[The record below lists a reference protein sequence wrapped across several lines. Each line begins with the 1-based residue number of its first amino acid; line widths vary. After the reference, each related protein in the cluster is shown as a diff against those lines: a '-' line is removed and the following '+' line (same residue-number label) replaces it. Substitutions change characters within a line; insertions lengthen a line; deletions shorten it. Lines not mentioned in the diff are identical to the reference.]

1 MEDAYHIMIGVD
13 HHFDFSF
20 WFLIFPLA
28 SLFVFDLTA
37 VLYSHQQLQ
46 DVNEA
51 LLSAQSQAKTSGI
64 FGKIL
69 QAFPYPAPNIKDDQI
84 IKLILN
90 NRLGMLNAIADSD
103 LMCS

>member
-1 MEDAYHIMIGVD
+1 MLT
-13 HHFDFSF
+13 HHFDFF
-20 WFLIFPLA
+20 LWFLIFPLA

-46 DVNEA
+46 DVNQA

-69 QAFPYPAPNIKDDQI
+69 QTFPYTAPNIKDDQI

-90 NRLGMLNAIADSD
+90 NRLGMIYLIATADS
-103 LMCS
+103 LLICS